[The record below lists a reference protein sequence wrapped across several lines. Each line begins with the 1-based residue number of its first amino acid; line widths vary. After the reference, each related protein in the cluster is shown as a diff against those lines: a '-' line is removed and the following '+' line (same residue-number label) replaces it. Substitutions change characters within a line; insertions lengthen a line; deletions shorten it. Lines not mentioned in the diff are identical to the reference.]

1 MSLLFCIVGTA
12 LLMISVILCAVTDN
26 DELWI
31 ACLIIGEVIAF
42 LGYAPII
49 FRTLQTK
56 VGYSVRKVDQ
66 YLLKL
71 RFAILDLQV

>member
-26 DELWI
+26 DELRI
-31 ACLIIGEVIAF
+31 TCLIIGEIIAF

-49 FRTLQTK
+49 FRTL
-56 VGYSVRKVDQ
+56 
-66 YLLKL
+66 
-71 RFAILDLQV
+71 